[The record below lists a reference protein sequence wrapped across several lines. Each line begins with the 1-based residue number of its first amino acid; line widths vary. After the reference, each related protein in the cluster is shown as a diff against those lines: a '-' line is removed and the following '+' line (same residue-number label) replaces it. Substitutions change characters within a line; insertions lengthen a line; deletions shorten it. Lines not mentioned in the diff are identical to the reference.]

1 VRCPIEAVNL
11 LAANTPLPCRG
22 LSAICRADSGQAAH
36 VRPLDY
42 LCLSRNVVFSPSE
55 KPDNLVLEHLRAMR
69 SDLGKIKK
77 IVVDHAQQLIGLRK
91 QIHALEGNTLRIEEG
106 MARGELRLEKI
117 EKRLELIDV

>member
-1 VRCPIEAVNL
+1 VNL

-77 IVVDHAQQLIGLRK
+77 SSSIMHNSSLACGSKYTPLREIRSASRK
-91 QIHALEGNTLRIEEG
+91 AWHGESCAL
-106 MARGELRLEKI
+106 
-117 EKRLELIDV
+117 KRSKSG